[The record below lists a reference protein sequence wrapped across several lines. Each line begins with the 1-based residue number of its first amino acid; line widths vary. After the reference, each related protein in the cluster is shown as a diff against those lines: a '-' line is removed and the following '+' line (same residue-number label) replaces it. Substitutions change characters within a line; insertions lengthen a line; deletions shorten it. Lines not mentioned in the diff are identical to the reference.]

1 MNAPL
6 AGLRVLELARIL
18 AGPWCGQILA
28 DLGADVVKVEAPAGD
43 DTRTWGPP
51 FVAAADG
58 GHLDAAYFHSTNRGK
73 RSITA
78 DFTKP
83 EGQALVKRLAAHADV
98 VIENFK
104 VGGLKK
110 YGLDF
115 AGLKAVNPK
124 LIYCSVTGFGQTGPY
139 AHRAGYDIMIQGLG
153 GIMSVTGEP
162 EGEPQKVGVAYA
174 DIFTGT
180 YAAVAILAALRG
192 RDATGEGC
200 HIDMALLDVQ
210 AGLLQAQ
217 AMIYFTTGQA
227 PKRYGNAH
235 ANLAPYQAMPAKDG
249 YIILAVGNDGQFR
262 KCCEVLGVPELAD
275 DPRFS
280 TNPGRVTN
288 REALIPLLAERSAT
302 FGKWVLLEAFEK
314 VGVPAGPINT
324 VPEVFADPQ
333 VIHRGIRSDRPD
345 PAAAGGAIPAVRSP
359 IVIDG
364 QPQMAERASP
374 RKGADSAAILKDPN
388 WGGG

>member
-6 AGLRVLELARIL
+6 KGLRVLELARIL
-18 AGPWCGQILA
+18 AGPWSGQLLA

-51 FVAAADG
+51 FMPAADG
-58 GHLDAAYFHSTNRGK
+58 GHLDAGYFHSTNRGK

-78 DFTKP
+78 DFTTE
-83 EGQALVKRLAAHADV
+83 EGQALVRKLAAHADV
-98 VIENFK
+98 LIENFK

-110 YGLDF
+110 YGLDYES
-115 AGLKAVNPK
+115 LKAVNPK

-153 GIMSVTGEP
+153 GIMSVTGEA

-180 YAAVAILAALRG
+180 YATTAILAALRG
-192 RDATGEGC
+192 RDQTGQGC

-210 AGLLQAQ
+210 AGLLQTQ
-217 AMIYFTTGQA
+217 AMMYFLTGKA

-235 ANLAPYQAMPAKDG
+235 ANLAPYQAIPVKDG
-249 YIILAVGNDGQFR
+249 YIILAVGNDGQFA
-262 KCCEVLGVPELAD
+262 KCCQVLGVPELIT

-288 REALIPLLAERSAT
+288 REAMIPLLTARTVT
-302 FGKWVLLEAFEK
+302 FGKWALLEAFEK

-324 VPEVFADPQ
+324 VPEVFDDPQ

-345 PAAAGGAIPAVRSP
+345 EYAKDGKIPAVRSP

-374 RKGADSAAILKDPN
+374 RKGGDTAAILNDPN
-388 WGGG
+388 WGG